1 MIDLTREKFYTEFY
15 EKRRNNKSM
24 LVLSCYKDL
33 FEGDNQHEPRYIA
46 ECIEVETKVLI
57 NRQLVYYIRKHKEK
71 IECYYN
77 PLWRTYGSNF
87 TIHYKSSELSSF
99 NKKEPKG

>member
-1 MIDLTREKFYTEFY
+1 MINLTREEFHTNFYD
-15 EKRRNNKSM
+15 KRRNNKSM

-33 FEGDNQHEPRYIA
+33 FERDNQLEPSYIA
-46 ECIEVETKVLI
+46 HCIEVETKVLI

-77 PLWRTYGSNF
+77 PLWRTYGLHISV
-87 TIHYKSSELSSF
+87 HYKFEELLSYRPIS
-99 NKKEPKG
+99 